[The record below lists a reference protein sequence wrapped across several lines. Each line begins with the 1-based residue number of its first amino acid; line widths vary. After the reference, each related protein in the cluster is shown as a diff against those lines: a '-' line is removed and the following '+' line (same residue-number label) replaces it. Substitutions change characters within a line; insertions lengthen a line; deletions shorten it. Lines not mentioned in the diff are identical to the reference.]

1 MKTRIDIMELF
12 NGVVF
17 TCANYYVSILDLL
30 RPLTTA
36 QISQCCFG
44 CNRGRCVTVTRS
56 SVPYLF
62 VYVLII
68 RAVQCILLDT
78 VTQKPRVV
86 LLDKYLFGLKAKT
99 KREFYLFGG
108 KHCSN

>member
-1 MKTRIDIMELF
+1 MKTRNDFYGTIQRSGFYL
-12 NGVVF
+12 
-17 TCANYYVSILDLL
+17 SKLLLILELL

-36 QISQCCFG
+36 QASQCCFG
-44 CNRGRCVTVTRS
+44 CNGGRCVTVTRS
-56 SVPYLF
+56 SVSYLF